1 MSAGGEHH
9 GDSDAARKPTRR
21 QFLHGVARNGG
32 LTALA
37 VLGILLGRRRRS
49 TEPSETCVHGGIC
62 RGCPAF
68 DGCGLPQALSA
79 KQAAR
84 KG

>member
-9 GDSDAARKPTRR
+9 AGEPPARQPTRR
-21 QFLHGVARNGG
+21 QFLRGVARSGAMAG
-32 LTALA
+32 LA
-37 VLGILLGRRRRS
+37 VLGIVLGGRKRS
-49 TEPSETCVHGGIC
+49 TKRSETCANQGIC

-79 KQAAR
+79 KHAAAES
-84 KG
+84 